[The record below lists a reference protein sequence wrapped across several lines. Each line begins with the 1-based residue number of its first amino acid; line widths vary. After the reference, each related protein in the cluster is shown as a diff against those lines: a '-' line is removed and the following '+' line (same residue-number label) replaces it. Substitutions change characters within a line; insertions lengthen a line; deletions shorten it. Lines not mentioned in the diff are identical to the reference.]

1 MSYKYQYNHN
11 TDTVRVQDVADSEGS
26 AEAESEEDSVYRDLN
41 IVHLACIFDQEQVLE
56 LLALYGVAAMK
67 ESVASKDP
75 SLVSVWCGALSA
87 LHSLHR
93 LGFSLMAPDSKK
105 KTSLHVAGALNHH
118 KVVEYLLNTHDDIV
132 DLPDGE
138 GRTALHYSSLHSAQ
152 DSLAVL
158 LSHGAEVNSQ
168 DRSGLSP
175 LHLSTDHGVVS
186 RLLQHGA
193 DPCLTNTGQDGER
206 VTAFSHLLTTVPEEC
221 TTLLTSLI
229 TTNNLSLSASNL
241 QLRLSFTLW
250 QKESKKTESDG
261 LLRIVASEQED
272 LLKHPVTESFLHLK
286 NAQIGWIY
294 LAYNFGFYL
303 AFLLNI
309 TGLIFTNHSGWFRTI
324 LEQRQATAHTA
335 FLSLTLICLV
345 VYILIELFK
354 LLVIFD
360 INLDNPFGYFSWLI
374 ILTVSTVYAAMVR
387 VSQ

>member
-1 MSYKYQYNHN
+1 MYGKGFPICLSYKYQYNHN

-26 AEAESEEDSVYRDLN
+26 GESEEDSVYRDLN

-75 SLVSVWCGALSA
+75 SLVSAWCGALSA

-158 LSHGAEVNSQ
+158 LSHGAEVNRQ

-193 DPCLTNTGQDGER
+193 DPCLTNTSQGGER

-241 QLRLSFTLW
+241 QLKLSFALW

-261 LLRIVASEQED
+261 LLR
-272 LLKHPVTESFLHLK
+272 
-286 NAQIGWIY
+286 
-294 LAYNFGFYL
+294 
-303 AFLLNI
+303 
-309 TGLIFTNHSGWFRTI
+309 
-324 LEQRQATAHTA
+324 
-335 FLSLTLICLV
+335 
-345 VYILIELFK
+345 
-354 LLVIFD
+354 
-360 INLDNPFGYFSWLI
+360 
-374 ILTVSTVYAAMVR
+374 
-387 VSQ
+387 